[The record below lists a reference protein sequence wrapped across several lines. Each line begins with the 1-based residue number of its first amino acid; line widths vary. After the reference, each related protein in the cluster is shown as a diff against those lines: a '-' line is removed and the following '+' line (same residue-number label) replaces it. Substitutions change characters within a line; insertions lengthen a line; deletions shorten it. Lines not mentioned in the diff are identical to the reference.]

1 MGDWRFW
8 APRTALAALL
18 IATGDALALW
28 LSPPLREFYPM
39 WGPAQTSATELAK
52 LCAGLTIDMLGW
64 ELVFRGLLLRTL
76 LPFGAWAA
84 IAAQMVPFVLLH
96 YDKPP
101 VEMALS
107 LPGGLLAGVFAL
119 RSGTFWPTFVLHAVM
134 LVGINAEAILF
145 R

>member
-52 LCAGLTIDMLGW
+52 
-64 ELVFRGLLLRTL
+64 
-76 LPFGAWAA
+76 A
-84 IAAQMVPFVLLH
+84 IAPRLTTPITTTSTTDPGPIPTASVL
-96 YDKPP
+96 
-101 VEMALS
+101 
-107 LPGGLLAGVFAL
+107 
-119 RSGTFWPTFVLHAVM
+119 PTPTS
-134 LVGINAEAILF
+134 
-145 R
+145 